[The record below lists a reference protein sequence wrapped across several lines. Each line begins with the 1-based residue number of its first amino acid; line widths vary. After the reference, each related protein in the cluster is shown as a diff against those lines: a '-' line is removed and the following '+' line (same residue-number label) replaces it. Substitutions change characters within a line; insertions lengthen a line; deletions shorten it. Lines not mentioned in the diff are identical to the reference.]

1 MAIDREDRIFDAV
14 RPSRA
19 NEDGVRIGLV
29 NNMPDRALAQTEHQF
44 RDVLRRAVPGLSISL
59 QLYALPGIPRGEAGL
74 HHLLVNG
81 YRDFLAADEPTLDG
95 VIVTGT
101 EPTAADLREERYWPW
116 LAELFDWIAV
126 QGPPA
131 IFSCL
136 AAHAAVLH
144 YDGIARERLPEKRF
158 GLFDHVT
165 IEQHALT
172 QFLPPSVKVAHSRWN
187 DVSARALNDSGYQIL
202 TQSPEAGV
210 DVFVKTMRNPL
221 IFFQGHPEYDS
232 HALYREYRRDVR
244 RFLRGERDHY
254 PALPHGYFGDEERCV
269 LERFQAHA
277 LESRSEQLMASFPL
291 AGAQFIPGDTWQGP
305 AVQLMRAWLKQIAAK
320 RADELKRR
328 PKRRERWVQIL
339 NERGA

>member
-1 MAIDREDRIFDAV
+1 MAHDREHKVFSAV
-14 RPSRA
+14 RRQRA
-19 NEDGVRIGLV
+19 DDDGLRIGLV

-44 RDVLRRAVPGLSISL
+44 RDVLRRAAPGQALSL
-59 QLYALPGIPRGEAGL
+59 NLYALPGIRRGEAGL
-74 HHLLVNG
+74 RHLLVNG
-81 YRDFLAADEPTLDG
+81 YREFLAADEPQLDG
-95 VIVTGT
+95 IIITGT
-101 EPTAADLREERYWPW
+101 EPVCADLREERYWPW

-144 YDGIARERLPEKRF
+144 FDGIARERLAEKRF

-172 QFLPPSVKVAHSRWN
+172 KFLPAGIKVAHSRWN
-187 DVSARALNDSGYQIL
+187 DLPAQALQSAGYRIL

-210 DVFVKTMRNPL
+210 DVFTKDLGRPL
-221 IFFQGHPEYDS
+221 VFFQGHPEYDS

-244 RFLRGERDHY
+244 RFLRNERERY
-254 PALPHGYFGDEERCV
+254 PELPHGYFGEEERTL
-269 LERFQAHA
+269 LERFRERSLAGSD
-277 LESRSEQLMASFPL
+277 ESLMTEFPL
-291 AGAQFIPGDTWQGP
+291 AGSQFIPGDTWQEP
-305 AVQLMRAWLKQIAAK
+305 AVQLMRAWLRQINAN
-320 RADELKRR
+320 RDEGRKKR

-339 NERGA
+339 NERGP